1 MAKVMAKESK
11 VSSYNANCWNTIGV
25 WSHARKK
32 CDKLTEYVHCRNC
45 PVFLEVGHSVFERVA
60 PFGYLSQWRKE
71 ISAKESSDHSKNNSV
86 LIFRIGHEWFA
97 LPAVVLAEIANERTI
112 HRIPRN
118 MNRFISGIVN
128 INGEIKVCY
137 SLSELLGLSYSISST
152 NKKEDRHKPKRLV
165 VIKLDEKD
173 YVFLVDEV
181 KGHYLYSDSD
191 LLPVPSTLDAANALL
206 LLGSIN
212 QFNHQIAIFNISKF
226 QEKLEGA
233 VL

>member
-1 MAKVMAKESK
+1 MAKITK
-11 VSSYNANCWNTIGV
+11 VSSRITNCWNTIGV
-25 WSHARKK
+25 WSRAKNK

-60 PFGYLSQWRKE
+60 PSGYLSQWRKE
-71 ISAKESSDHSKNNSV
+71 ISEKEITNNSKDNSV
-86 LIFRIGHEWFA
+86 LIFRVGQEWFA
-97 LPAVVLAEIANERTI
+97 LPAVALGEIANERTI

-128 INGEIKVCY
+128 ITGEIKVCY
-137 SLSELLGLSYSISST
+137 SLRELLGLSSISGI
-152 NKKEDRHKPKRLV
+152 NKKEDKHKPKRLV
-165 VIKLDEKD
+165 VIELDEKD

-181 KGHYLYSDSD
+181 KGLYLYSDSD

-206 LLGSIN
+206 LLGTIN

-226 QEKLEGA
+226 QEKLEEA

>member
-1 MAKVMAKESK
+1 MDKEVK
-11 VSSYNANCWNTIGV
+11 IVSRIANCWNTIGV
-25 WSHARKK
+25 WSRARKK
-32 CDKLTEYVHCRNC
+32 CDKLAEYVHCRNC
-45 PVFLEVGHSVFERVA
+45 PVFLEIGHSVFERVA
-60 PFGYLSQWRKE
+60 PSGYLSQWRKE
-71 ISAKESSDHSKNNSV
+71 ISEKEVFDNLKENSV
-86 LIFRIGHEWFA
+86 LIFRVGHEWFA
-97 LPAVVLAEIANERTI
+97 LPSAVLGEIANERTI

-137 SLSELLGLSYSISST
+137 SLSELLGLSRVSGE
-152 NKKEDRHKPKRLV
+152 NKKEDKHKPRRMV
-165 VIKLDEKD
+165 VIDLDEKD

-181 KGHYLYSDSD
+181 KGLYLYGDSD
-191 LLPVPSTLDAANALL
+191 LLPVPSTLDANNALL

-212 QFNHQIAIFNISKF
+212 QFGHQIAIFNISKF

>member
-1 MAKVMAKESK
+1 MDKETKKFSGI
-11 VSSYNANCWNTIGV
+11 ANCWNTIGV
-25 WSHARKK
+25 WSCARKK
-32 CDKLTEYVHCRNC
+32 CDKLTEYIHCRNC
-45 PVFLEVGHSVFERVA
+45 PVFLEVGHSVFEKVA
-60 PFGYLSQWRKE
+60 PSGYLSQWRKE
-71 ISAKESSDHSKNNSV
+71 ISAKKNVDNPRNNSV
-86 LIFRIGHEWFA
+86 LVFRVGHEWFA
-97 LPAVVLAEIANERTI
+97 LPSVILGEIANERII

-137 SLSELLGLSYSISST
+137 SLSELLGLSSVNGE
-152 NKKEDRHKPKRLV
+152 NKKEDNYNPRRLI
-165 VIKLDEKD
+165 VINLDEKD

-181 KGHYLYSDSD
+181 KGLYLYGDSD
-191 LLPVPSTLDAANALL
+191 LLSVPSTLDATNALL

-212 QFNHQIAIFNISKF
+212 QSNHQVAIFNLSKF